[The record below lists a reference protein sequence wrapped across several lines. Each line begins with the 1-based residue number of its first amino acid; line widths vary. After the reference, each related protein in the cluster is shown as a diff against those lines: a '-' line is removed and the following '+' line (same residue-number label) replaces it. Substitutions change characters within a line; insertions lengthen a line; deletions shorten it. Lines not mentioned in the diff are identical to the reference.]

1 MTIRKSNE
9 TNKALIE
16 QLESLK
22 RNNLDLQDCK
32 ANQTH
37 LLQESIQ
44 RLELE
49 LAQIHSKQDQTTLDL
64 NEAKTNYLNQLN
76 IVSRLK
82 LYLRKVIN

>member
-1 MTIRKSNE
+1 M
-9 TNKALIE
+9 LIE

-22 RNNLDLQDCK
+22 RNNLNLQDGE
-32 ANQTH
+32 AHQNQ

-49 LAQIHSKQDQTTLDL
+49 LAKIRSKKDQTALDL

-76 IVSRLK
+76 IVSHLILYLKKKNK
-82 LYLRKVIN
+82 LYRAHFE